1 MLHSVLR
8 LIINKSLMT
17 GIFPDKLKMAVVTP
31 IYKGKDSDPH
41 EFGNYRPISL
51 LPTLS
56 KIFEKVVHLQLYDY
70 INSNNLLNKSQY
82 GFRPNHATEYA
93 AMEFVD
99 QTMQELDKGNI
110 PLSIFLDLSKAF
122 DTLDHKILLK
132 KLHFYGIRGIYLEWF
147 SSYLSNRT
155 QYVAYNH
162 KLSHPL
168 QLTTG
173 VPQGSVLGPLLFLI
187 YINDI
192 SEASKQFHAI
202 MFADDTSLLSTLRTF
217 YTFKPKTKQDIDLL
231 CETINYEISL
241 VTDWLKINKLSINT
255 DKTKYMIIHNCQKQ
269 MSLYNQ
275 IQLKLDGEI
284 IKRTKSFNFLGIV
297 INEQLNWNNHI
308 THLSSK
314 INPTV
319 GMLHR
324 LKNQLPTHIMKMIYN
339 SLILSQLHYGN
350 ILWGGRPASLI
361 KLNKKALRAI
371 ANVGYNT
378 HTNPIEK
385 KLKLLSVPDIHKLK
399 KYCLYKK
406 FIDDKLPKYIS
417 TMFKNMSLVSFPNY
431 PKTVKYRNTIRFELP
446 TFLQTAPDVLMRKSQ
461 IVSYWCFKS
470 NVKEYIIERYSS
482 LCTITGCISCHLRM
496 HIP

>member
-1 MLHSVLR
+1 
-8 LIINKSLMT
+8 
-17 GIFPDKLKMAVVTP
+17 
-31 IYKGKDSDPH
+31 
-41 EFGNYRPISL
+41 
-51 LPTLS
+51 
-56 KIFEKVVHLQLYDY
+56 
-70 INSNNLLNKSQY
+70 
-82 GFRPNHATEYA
+82 
-93 AMEFVD
+93 
-99 QTMQELDKGNI
+99 
-110 PLSIFLDLSKAF
+110 
-122 DTLDHKILLK
+122 
-132 KLHFYGIRGIYLEWF
+132 
-147 SSYLSNRT
+147 
-155 QYVAYNH
+155 
-162 KLSHPL
+162 
-168 QLTTG
+168 
-173 VPQGSVLGPLLFLI
+173 
-187 YINDI
+187 
-192 SEASKQFHAI
+192 
-202 MFADDTSLLSTLRTF
+202 
-217 YTFKPKTKQDIDLL
+217 
-231 CETINYEISL
+231 
-241 VTDWLKINKLSINT
+241 
-255 DKTKYMIIHNCQKQ
+255 

-339 SLILSQLHYGN
+339 SLILSRLHYGN

-417 TMFKNMSLVSFPNY
+417 TILQNMSLVSFPNY

-446 TFLQTAPDVLMRKSQ
+446 TFLQTAPDVLMRQSQ
-461 IVSYWCFKS
+461 VVSYWCFKS

-482 LCTITGCISCHLRM
+482 LCTITGCSSCHLRM